1 LIFGE
6 SLSIATVGAGIA
18 MFISSVMLARL
29 KEQSGPLREGKVIE
43 DKIK

>member
-1 LIFGE
+1 
-6 SLSIATVGAGIA
+6 
-18 MFISSVMLARL
+18 MLARL